1 MKSLLPKPSEEEII
15 NNMKPDHLYSHS
27 FGNGRYFQI
36 VHENE
41 EGLTVKVAER
51 TLLKVTYIKDNS
63 DINGLEIIKLI
74 KGTPKQTLKLSNYNL
89 AQIKASLDL
98 LSTLNLDE
106 IEERKI
112 RLADGEV
119 VFDNTLLSK
128 IKVLFSG
135 TNGEDELVKWLD
147 EGLVTS
153 RDIVNTGYR
162 KKQLGIYKSLLEE
175 DEFWKDYCKEV
186 GISDSSEEKAW
197 QKFFELNTWI
207 FGYGLDY
214 RFNGILQREFNASD
228 TNADG
233 KDAVISDY
241 LLGNKRFTTFVEIKK
256 PSTPIFGSAQ
266 NRSRAWR
273 LSNELID
280 AVSQIIEQKASGQLK
295 IERGNLFDSA
305 EQLITQKSYDS
316 KVILI
321 LGSWNELSEDS
332 PKLKAIKEKTFEL
345 FRRDSRNVEI
355 LTYDELLDRAT
366 YIISDGV
373 KPEAEDIDDL
383 PF

>member
-1 MKSLLPKPSEEEII
+1 MSSISPKPSEEEII

-36 VHENE
+36 VHESE

-51 TLLKVTYIKDNS
+51 TLLKVTYIKDSS

-89 AQIKASLDL
+89 AQIKASLNL

-128 IKVLFSG
+128 IKMLFSG
-135 TNGEDELVKWLD
+135 TNGEDELIKWLD

-162 KKQLGIYKSLLEE
+162 KKQLEIYKSLLEE
-175 DEFWKDYCKEV
+175 DEYWKEYCKEV
-186 GISDSSEEKAW
+186 GISNSSEEKAW

-233 KDAVISDY
+233 KDGVISDY
-241 LLGNKRFTTFVEIKK
+241 LLGDKRFTTFVEIKK
-256 PSTPIFGSAQ
+256 PSTPLFGSAL
-266 NRSRAWR
+266 NRSRAWK

-280 AVSQIIEQKASGQLK
+280 GISQIIEQKASGQIK
-295 IERGNLFDSA
+295 IERGGLFNS
-305 EQLITQKSYDS
+305 EEEEITQKSYDS

-321 LGSWNELSEDS
+321 IGSWNELAEDS
-332 PKLKAIKEKTFEL
+332 PKTKAIKERTFEL
-345 FRRDSRNVEI
+345 LRRDSRNVEI
-355 LTYDELLDRAT
+355 ITYDELFDRASF
-366 YIISDGV
+366 IIHDG
-373 KPEAEDIDDL
+373 KKEEEEFDDL